1 MKDFYKILG
10 VKEDASEEEIRE
22 RWVELTKQHHPD
34 RSEESASNEKIRE
47 INEAYQVLKYSSTRV
62 EYDLKRAF
70 NHGDRERKGTVY
82 FKRWG
87 IPASILIILI
97 ILGVIYIRNHQSPP
111 SSEPIVSNKIDSI
124 NQTNQRNEIN
134 QIDQTSQTD
143 KRNQI
148 NQKDQKDQT
157 NQRNEI
163 NQTNQMSQID
173 QRNQTDEKD
182 QKNHINQTNQKDQKD
197 QRNQRTPSIA
207 VAATMKKVQLP
218 QPPQNRITP
227 LPNDVVANKPTTS
240 INKTD
245 QRNQINEINQ
255 TDQINLSRLPGSE
268 SVRGEMRSLSH
279 WDQTDKRNQKN
290 QTNLNVELAQFKPP
304 PLLATEDEVKKFFN
318 NYVNFYDRKDAK
330 GILSLFSAKAIQNQK
345 DGLEEIRKIYADFF
359 SEGQGI
365 HFSLQDMKIEIYQN
379 AVEVKARYEIEQIVR
394 ETVEKEVWRGPI
406 RWVLIKE
413 DGKLRILF
421 MDYKYQ
427 RPL

>member
-124 NQTNQRNEIN
+124 N
-134 QIDQTSQTD
+134 
-143 KRNQI
+143 
-148 NQKDQKDQT
+148 QT